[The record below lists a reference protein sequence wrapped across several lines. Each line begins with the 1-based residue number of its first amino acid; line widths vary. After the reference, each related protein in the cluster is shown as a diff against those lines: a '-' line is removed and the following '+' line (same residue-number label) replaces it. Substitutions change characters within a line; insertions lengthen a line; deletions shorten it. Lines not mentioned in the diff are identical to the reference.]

1 MVATPVANPVRL
13 DDSHAEALSR
23 SQIYLDY
30 ERAFTRGTGLPLAL
44 HAPAMI
50 RLARYAKQ
58 QENPFCALMARTRTA
73 CAACYALQLKLEQ
86 ETKLESTTLRCFA
99 GMCES
104 VAPVRVGGRV
114 IAFLHT
120 GQVFLQPATRR
131 QFSRV
136 AATLLKWGADVD
148 LKRAEE
154 AYFHTRVIPPAR
166 YKSLLKLVAIFAGH
180 LANCADTLLLRAKVA
195 EPPAV
200 AKARLFIKAHQ
211 AEELSLARVAQAV
224 NVSASYFSSR
234 FKATTGMTFV
244 DYVTRVRVEKAKAL
258 LQNSYLRIS
267 EIAFEVG
274 FQSISQFDRAF
285 KRVTGQSPRN
295 FRAK

>member
-1 MVATPVANPVRL
+1 MVAIPDATPVRSNG
-13 DDSHAEALSR
+13 SHAEALSR

-30 ERAFTRGTGLPLAL
+30 QRAFTRGTGLPLAL

-58 QENPFCALMARTRTA
+58 QENPFCALMAKTRTA

-86 ETKLESTTLRCFA
+86 ETKLESTTLRCSA

-104 VAPVRVGGRV
+104 VAPVRAGGRV

-120 GQVFLQPATRR
+120 GQVFLQPPTRR

-136 AATLLKWGADVD
+136 AATLLKCGADVD
-148 LKRAEE
+148 LKSAEE

-180 LANCADTLLLRAKVA
+180 LANCADTLLLRAQEA

-200 AKARLFIKAHQ
+200 AKARLFIQAHQ
-211 AEELSLARVAQAV
+211 TEELSLARVAQAV
-224 NVSASYFSSR
+224 QR
-234 FKATTGMTFV
+234 Q
-244 DYVTRVRVEKAKAL
+244 RQL
-258 LQNSYLRIS
+258 
-267 EIAFEVG
+267 
-274 FQSISQFDRAF
+274 FQQPFQGGDW
-285 KRVTGQSPRN
+285 N
-295 FRAK
+295 DLC